1 MTKQEAID
9 TEDTTDKLIN
19 LFKHCNKVKFI
30 LDGVGEE
37 EFETSRFRCAVEA
50 LQKQAKIVNCVDCN
64 IRNKDGYCMRQMTF
78 NLITMVEDTDYCSW
92 GDNKELS

>member
-37 EFETSRFRCAVEA
+37 EFETKSYS
-50 LQKQAKIVNCVDCN
+50 LK
-64 IRNKDGYCMRQMTF
+64 
-78 NLITMVEDTDYCSW
+78 NLSNGEQLLLDFEQLKLD
-92 GDNKELS
+92 LL